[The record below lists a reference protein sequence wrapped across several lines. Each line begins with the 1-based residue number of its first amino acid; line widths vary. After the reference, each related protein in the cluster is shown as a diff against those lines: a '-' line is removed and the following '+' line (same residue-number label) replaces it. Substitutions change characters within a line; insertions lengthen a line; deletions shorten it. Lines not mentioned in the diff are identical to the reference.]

1 MRCERCGMELM
12 GGRGAYHWRSE
23 VAAIGDDVL
32 SSTEIDLD
40 LEKYRRRLFE
50 ELSAMDPE
58 EIENDV
64 YQLWEGVLCRPCR
77 LELGKLLARFLR

>member
-50 ELSAMDPE
+50 EFMPPLPAGIGE
-58 EIENDV
+58 VAGAIFKVKVGNI
-64 YQLWEGVLCRPCR
+64 
-77 LELGKLLARFLR
+77 AH